1 MGLSVLPPDVN
12 ASRADFAVT
21 GEREI
26 RFGLTAVKGVGENAV
41 GAILDARAEG
51 GAFTSIWDFCRRVD
65 QAQVNKRALE
75 SLVRAGAFDSTGGT
89 RLGILEAL
97 PAAMGAA
104 SRARSDAAAGQESL
118 FGGLAPDTVS
128 APVDLDPPVPAEEF
142 SREDLLAAEKEALGL
157 YVSSHPLQDCRNQ
170 LARAVTCS
178 LGRLDEH
185 PDGAVVTV
193 GGIIGAIKAITTRR
207 GEPMM
212 FVRLD
217 DLEGSVEVV
226 VVPAVLTEAREQL
239 VADGIVLIQGR
250 IDQKGEGE
258 TKIVARTVESFAV
271 DPDREEHRLTL
282 RVHASQIGPGHIP
295 RLRQLLVDHGGE
307 APVVMVME
315 TDDGTYRYRFGDRYR
330 VNPRD
335 GSLQASLKT
344 LLGAECVVR

>member
-1 MGLSVLPPDVN
+1 
-12 ASRADFAVT
+12 
-21 GEREI
+21 
-26 RFGLTAVKGVGENAV
+26 
-41 GAILDARAEG
+41 
-51 GAFTSIWDFCRRVD
+51 
-65 QAQVNKRALE
+65 
-75 SLVRAGAFDSTGGT
+75 
-89 RLGILEAL
+89 
-97 PAAMGAA
+97 
-104 SRARSDAAAGQESL
+104 
-118 FGGLAPDTVS
+118 
-128 APVDLDPPVPAEEF
+128 
-142 SREDLLAAEKEALGL
+142 
-157 YVSSHPLQDCRNQ
+157 
-170 LARAVTCS
+170 
-178 LGRLDEH
+178 
-185 PDGAVVTV
+185 VTV

>member
-1 MGLSVLPPDVN
+1 V
-12 ASRADFAVT
+12 
-21 GEREI
+21 
-26 RFGLTAVKGVGENAV
+26 
-41 GAILDARAEG
+41 
-51 GAFTSIWDFCRRVD
+51 
-65 QAQVNKRALE
+65 
-75 SLVRAGAFDSTGGT
+75 
-89 RLGILEAL
+89 
-97 PAAMGAA
+97 GAA

-118 FGGLAPDTVS
+118 FAAPDPGSST
-128 APVDLDPPVPAEEF
+128 ALPVDLDPPIPSQEF
-142 SREDLLAAEKEALGL
+142 SREDFLAAEKEALGL

-170 LARAVTCS
+170 LARAVTCG

-185 PDGAVVTV
+185 RDGAFVTV
-193 GGIIGAIKAITTRR
+193 GGIIGAIKSITTRR

-226 VVPAVLTEAREQL
+226 VVPAVLAEARDLL
-239 VADGIVLIQGR
+239 VADAIVLMTGR

-258 TKIVARTVESFAV
+258 TKLVARTIEPFAV

-282 RVHASQIGPGHIP
+282 RVHASRLEREHLP

-315 TDDGTYRYRFGDRYR
+315 TDQGAFRYRFGDQYR

-344 LLGAECVVR
+344 LFGEECVGR